1 MFECRDVRLSHL
13 SAVAVLAALA
23 VALFAALQFAVA
35 DNHKVVIEFDD
46 SDAIVADGDD
56 VVVTVKASVDTDNA
70 NSAPDSPDLMW
81 VRVSGGL
88 SVEREGAQI
97 TNVAYTRVDNSDEV
111 APFAWSSA
119 NKEHTVINPK
129 GTAHGE
135 YTVSAMVDP
144 DGSGAL
150 KARTVTKILT
160 VDDPGD
166 GLGSATLTVTDA
178 DGNPNASKNS
188 ASASDD
194 GTIYL
199 TVQALNSLGEKSNN
213 ADVSQIIIY
222 ARGGDITIPAALDG
236 PDDNDRAANTSNPNA
251 LTASPANA
259 KESFTITAGGDV
271 AASVDVYVTLIGGS
285 GVVTSNTVEISFT
298 GPADA
303 ISVGDP
309 SGPLGQSGS
318 EITVEVTA
326 MDSAGTGVPI
336 GPDAVSAVVKGRSG
350 NDPDVGTEH
359 QKGDNDRD
367 GCRDGTVD
375 PDDANSLLIVDN
387 GCTAP
392 NNGDD
397 ARTEKDENGANDN
410 VAVDEVY
417 SEKPFDAKTV
427 VIPVTTGAEKA
438 DPGEYTLVVSFGED
452 ETEITFNVAGPA
464 ANVEASTDADGAISI
479 GQVVEV
485 TATVT
490 DADGIPVM
498 NSVSDDA
505 TTSDVDESAGEPVT
519 FTAVG
524 ALKMRTIAN
533 QISTTVNTKGGV
545 AKTRF
550 VVTEG
555 SGTATIIV
563 SAGDASTF
571 VSLSS
576 EAEEAMPEEEA
587 SVACLSNLA
596 GFATW
601 ACGVESS
608 ASEIFGLVSGR
619 GATALHLWNGSAW
632 VRYSVVDGTMVPGS
646 SDFMVAEND
655 ILYISN

>member
-1 MFECRDVRLSHL
+1 M
-13 SAVAVLAALA
+13 SAVAVIAALA
-23 VALFAALQFAVA
+23 VALFASLQFAVA

-46 SDAIVADGDD
+46 SDGIVADGDD
-56 VVVTVKASVDTDNA
+56 VMVTVKASVNTDTTDT
-70 NSAPDSPDLMW
+70 PDAGTLKW

-88 SVEREGAQI
+88 SVASPDGDV
-97 TNVAYTRVDNSDEV
+97 TLTYTRVDADDTE
-111 APFAWSSA
+111 APFAWSVTSA
-119 NKEHTVINPK
+119 EYMLVNPK

-144 DGSGAL
+144 DGDDGDL
-150 KARTVTKILT
+150 KARTVVAVLT
-160 VDDPGD
+160 VDDPGE

-178 DGNPNASKNS
+178 DGKPNASKN
-188 ASASDD
+188 AAAAD
-194 GTIYL
+194 GGIIYL
-199 TVQALNSLGEKSNN
+199 TVQALNSLSEKSNN

-222 ARGGDITIPAALDG
+222 ARGGDIKIPAGLDASV
-236 PDDNDRAANTSNPNA
+236 PPNQNFTDDEDREANTGNPNA

-326 MDSAGTGVPI
+326 MDSAGTGVPL
-336 GPDAVSAVVKGRSG
+336 GPDAVSAVVKSRSG
-350 NDPDVGTEH
+350 NDPDVGPEH
-359 QKGDNDRD
+359 QKGDLDRD
-367 GCRDGTVD
+367 GCLDGSGN
-375 PDDANSLLIVDN
+375 DDDSNYSTTN
-387 GCTAP
+387 GCTED
-392 NNGDD
+392 NNGNDD
-397 ARTEKDENGANDN
+397 RTEETERGANYEDG
-410 VAVDEVY
+410 DY
-417 SEKPFDAKTV
+417 FSEKPFDAKTV
-427 VIPVTTGAEKA
+427 VIPITTGEEKA
-438 DPGEYTLVVSFGED
+438 DPGEYTLVVTFGDD

-464 ANVEASTDADGAISI
+464 ANVEASTDAEGAVSI

-533 QISTTVNTKGGV
+533 QISTTVNTKDGV

-563 SAGDASTF
+563 SAGNASTF
-571 VSLSS
+571 VSLNS
-576 EAEEAMPEEEA
+576 EAEEAMAEEEA
-587 SVACLSNLA
+587 SVGCLSNLA